1 MLPLVQSLKTVP
13 AYILSHG
20 FANTQ
25 LLVAVDQ
32 LSRRCFCR
40 PPRPYAEW
48 GGLAE
53 LTEQWFSTLSPCL
66 PHMEHLF

>member
-1 MLPLVQSLKTVP
+1 MLPLVQGLKTVP

-40 PPRPYAEW
+40 PPRPYAEC

-53 LTEQWFSTLSPCL
+53 LTAVVLNPVSLPASHGTLV
-66 PHMEHLF
+66 